1 MTKYRLVLVLALA
14 MGMVAVL
21 GHVPVSAQTVLTR
34 SFNVTQDLTYLS
46 WKLSGDSTP
55 QTISQLFVPVYV
67 KARLADD
74 WGVALYSAASRSSSD
89 SPTSPSISGLNDS
102 KVQLTH
108 SLADDRILLSA
119 GASFPTGKTKLTA
132 TERELIPW
140 LTADFF
146 NFPVK
151 IPGEGLELF
160 GEAGVAVP
168 ASMWVLGLAGAV
180 HYYGK
185 YTPYD
190 DERDYQPGMRVI
202 GTAGLSRDWPRQGHI
217 GLDVVVIY
225 SADDKVLGSPVF
237 GDGLQLDF
245 RLVGSREFAKGGYE
259 AAARFI
265 QRGKNKI
272 LSSSGLDLVNEQSN
286 TNGND
291 FRFHFSAHHS
301 LVQTLQGWASFD
313 TKILMANGYPA
324 DSPLYAKG
332 ARIFG
337 FGGGLDLP
345 LGTAATVGIGVRIWT
360 GSSDGTQ
367 SHEALSLSGY
377 EINERLSFAL

>member
-1 MTKYRLVLVLALA
+1 MTKNRRVIALA
-14 MGMVAVL
+14 IGILAVL
-21 GHVPVSAQTVLTR
+21 GHVSVSAQTVPTR
-34 SFNVTQDLTYLS
+34 SFNFAQSLTYLS
-46 WKLSGDSTP
+46 WKFTGDSTS
-55 QTISQLFVPVYV
+55 QTVSQLFVPVYV

-74 WGVALYSAASRSSSD
+74 WGVALYSSASRSSSN
-89 SPTSPSISGLNDS
+89 SATSPAISGLNDS

-108 SLADDRILLSA
+108 SLAEDRILLSA
-119 GASFPTGKTKLTA
+119 GASFPTGKTKLSA

-160 GEAGVAVP
+160 GEVGVAVP
-168 ASMWVLGLAGAV
+168 ASMWVLGMAGAV

-202 GTAGLSRDWPRQGHI
+202 GTAGLSRDWSRRGHI

-225 SADDKVLGSPVF
+225 STNDKVLGSPVF

-272 LSSSGLDLVNEQSN
+272 LSASGLDLVNEQSK

-291 FRFHFSAHHS
+291 FRFHCSAHHS
-301 LVQTLQGWASFD
+301 MIGRLQGWGSFD

-324 DSPLYAKG
+324 DNPLYTKG

-345 LGTAATVGIGVRIWT
+345 LGTAATIGVGARIWT
-360 GSSDGTQ
+360 GSSGGTQ
-367 SHEALSLSGY
+367 SHEALDLSGY